1 MDSLPVF
8 SSRSFIASGHT
19 FKPLIHVELIF
30 VHGVR
35 NWSSFMILCSP
46 LIHNFAFWGFSYLG
60 SASVWN
66 LRWEIPGN
74 NQFISFKLC
83 AVLSH
88 MGFPG
93 GSDSKESAC
102 NAGDSGSIPESRR
115 SPGEG
120 DSPVFLP
127 GESCGQRNLVG
138 YNPWDCK
145 ESHATEE
152 LTLSLSESYGEIS
165 HPGQSCVRCESLLCP
180 TYSAP

>member
-8 SSRSFIASGHT
+8 SSRSFMASGHT

-30 VHGVR
+30 VNGVR
-35 NWSSFMILCSP
+35 NWCSFMILCSP
-46 LIHNFAFWGFSYLG
+46 LIHNFAFWGFSYLW
-60 SASVWN
+60 STSVWN

-74 NQFISFKLC
+74 NQFISFKSS

-102 NAGDSGSIPESRR
+102 NAGDLGSIPESGR

-120 DSPVFLP
+120 NGNSLP
-127 GESCGQRNLVG
+127 YSCLEKSHGWRSLTG
-138 YNPWDCK
+138 YSPWDCK
-145 ESHATEE
+145 RCTW
-152 LTLSLSESYGEIS
+152 LSN
-165 HPGQSCVRCESLLCP
+165 
-180 TYSAP
+180 